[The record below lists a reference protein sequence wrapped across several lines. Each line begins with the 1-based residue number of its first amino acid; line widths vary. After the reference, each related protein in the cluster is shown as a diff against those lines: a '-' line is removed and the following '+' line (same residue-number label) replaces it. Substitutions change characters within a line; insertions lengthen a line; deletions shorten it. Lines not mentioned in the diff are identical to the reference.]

1 MTPIA
6 TRIEAILN
14 DDSGALAV
22 ERREVELETRAPDEA
37 LVAVEAFSLN
47 RGELGCSRTDR
58 RAGGRGRT
66 SPGRCSRRRRTAAAP
81 RGRARRGGRR
91 RRRLGA
97 SSGEP
102 ASISLLDF
110 FGHENVRLLTYFSYA
125 QPAPG
130 PDLAL
135 LADLLAEGRLD
146 AGVGHVASW
155 RDIDDA
161 LARLERREVSG
172 KIVLRVD

>member
-1 MTPIA
+1 
-6 TRIEAILN
+6 
-14 DDSGALAV
+14 
-22 ERREVELETRAPDEA
+22 
-37 LVAVEAFSLN
+37 
-47 RGELGCSRTDR
+47 
-58 RAGGRGRT
+58 
-66 SPGRCSRRRRTAAAP
+66 
-81 RGRARRGGRR
+81 
-91 RRRLGA
+91 
-97 SSGEP
+97 
-102 ASISLLDF
+102 
-110 FGHENVRLLTYFSYA
+110 VRLLTYFSYA

-161 LARLERREVSG
+161 LVRLERREVSG